1 MCFHYVTGSR
11 PLSVCLVP
19 PIGYGNGSCGLY
31 NSADAFLISGALL
44 SSGRLSIILATL
56 SLISFAA
63 SSTSI
68 LVKNSILIVLLPI
81 SESVSIDLI
90 PSAPPTASSIGSD
103 ISDEI
108 ILKCE
113 KVKKEVIE
121 LCSRFP
127 IYSHLLKN

>member
-1 MCFHYVTGSR
+1 MSKDVQEVLLTESHI
-11 PLSVCLVP
+11 LVENP
-19 PIGYGNGSCGLY
+19 
-31 NSADAFLISGALL
+31 AEAFLISGALL

-103 ISDEI
+103 ISDETMEG
-108 ILKCE
+108 LAP
-113 KVKKEVIE
+113 V
-121 LCSRFP
+121 
-127 IYSHLLKN
+127 